1 MKKGTRA
8 YIKIV
13 SFNNKAIIAGNK
25 FSHSLRRKSK
35 RKNEPRDSIKDIR
48 DVKEL
53 QDGISE
59 NAFTY
64 PSRY

>member
-1 MKKGTRA
+1 
-8 YIKIV
+8 
-13 SFNNKAIIAGNK
+13 
-25 FSHSLRRKSK
+25 LRRKIK